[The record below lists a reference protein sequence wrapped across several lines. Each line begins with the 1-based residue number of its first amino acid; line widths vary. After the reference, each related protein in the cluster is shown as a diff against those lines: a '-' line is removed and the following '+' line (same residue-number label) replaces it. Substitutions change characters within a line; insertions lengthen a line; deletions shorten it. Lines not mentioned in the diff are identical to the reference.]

1 MSPPPRVETGG
12 PPDAESEDGQF
23 GHARGVVD
31 EAGRTLA
38 ALRHREQDLRK
49 QIAAVDAENR
59 LLERELMQQ
68 LSQWRR
74 LDDATQRVE
83 DVLPQLKA
91 VTGSLTYRLVAGMFG
106 VVNRVRRA
114 ILPGR
119 R

>member
-1 MSPPPRVETGG
+1 MSRPPRVEKGG
-12 PPDAESEDGQF
+12 HPDAESEDGQVR
-23 GHARGVVD
+23 HAHGIVD

-38 ALRHREQDLRK
+38 ALRHRQQDLRK

-59 LLERELMQQ
+59 LLERELLQQ

-91 VTGSLTYRLVAGMFG
+91 VTGSLTYRLVAGMLG
-106 VVNRVRRA
+106 LVNRVRRA